1 MTNTTPQTG
10 ATKKGH
16 TMLTRR
22 HLLATPAALAV
33 AGTASAQDANFPN
46 RSLRM
51 LVAYAPGGGT
61 DLVARTLAQRLG
73 TVLGQPCVV
82 DNRPGAG
89 GNIATDEAARSRP
102 DGYTLLMG
110 NQGPM
115 AVNPSLFRNMR
126 NDPATTLDPVALVAD
141 APLLLVAGPKSRA
154 NTTQELLDEIKAAN
168 GNLTYG
174 SASNGS
180 ASHLAAALMLQTAN
194 LEAVHVPFRGAGP
207 ALTDVVSG
215 NLSFM
220 ITTLPSVMGL
230 VQGGSLRA
238 IATTGAQRSPTLP
251 NVPTIGETL
260 QGYTASAWYG
270 IMVPK
275 GTPEPIRA
283 KLEAAIMES
292 VTNPEV
298 AVRLRED
305 GAEPARMNG
314 RDFGAYIARERTRW
328 AEVIRRGA
336 IQVD

>member
-1 MTNTTPQTG
+1 MI
-10 ATKKGH
+10 
-16 TMLTRR
+16 TRR
-22 HLLATPAALAV
+22 TALAAPGLLAVPGAAR
-33 AGTASAQDANFPN
+33 AQDAYPS

-73 TVLGQPCVV
+73 TALGQACVV
-82 DNRPGAG
+82 ENRPGAG
-89 GNIATDEAARSRP
+89 GNIATDEAARARP
-102 DGYTLLMG
+102 DGYTILMG

-115 AVNPSLFRNMR
+115 AVNPSLFRNLR
-126 NDPATTLDPVALVAD
+126 SDPARTLDPVALVAD

-154 NTTQELLDEIKAAN
+154 NSVAELLAEIRAAN
-168 GNLTYG
+168 GDLTYG

-180 ASHLAAALMLQTAN
+180 ASHLAAALMLQTAG
-194 LEAVHVPFRGAGP
+194 LEAIHVPFRGAAP

-215 NLSFM
+215 TLSFM

-230 VQGGSLRA
+230 VNGGQLRA
-238 IATTGAQRSPTLP
+238 IATTGAARSPTLP

-260 QGYTASAWYG
+260 NGYTASAWYG
-270 IMVPK
+270 ILVPK

-283 KLEAAIMES
+283 RLETAIMEG
-292 VTNPEV
+292 VTIPAV
-298 AVRLRED
+298 AERLRED

-314 RDFGAYIARERTRW
+314 AAFGTYMASERTRW